1 MRGRRS
7 RRRERCAHVGLG
19 RRARAGESGQASVEY
34 LLVGLVLMAL
44 VVALAALWHA
54 TSDGSLAALVQQS
67 ASHALGQGGGIVDAL
82 LY

>member
-1 MRGRRS
+1 MRGRR
-7 RRRERCAHVGLG
+7 RRECRARAG
-19 RRARAGESGQASVEY
+19 RGQRARAGESGQASVEY

-67 ASHALGQGGGIVDAL
+67 ASHALGQEGGIADAL